1 MYSFLVHEFNME
13 TENLARLYMVVWKA
27 DKSDLNVWQR
37 STSRL
42 CTLSSPYRLPGLVQ
56 NIFKDLRYFF

>member
-1 MYSFLVHEFNME
+1 ME

-42 CTLSSPYRLPGLVQ
+42 CTLQSPYRLPGLVQ